1 MAGNYPPPSTDTDTD
16 GIIVNYRQSSIVTH
30 TITHYHYLPL
40 PPLSPSLAAALVTHH
55 LDLPISTPHSIEEY
69 SVLDTARS
77 RSIHTLDTSYE
88 FEMRRTTETSTRTM
102 IGGPTSSSS
111 SPPIIVAISISTG
124 RTILVVLLLA
134 GLASWMSSMPT
145 TTAHAFRPQ
154 LLFHTT
160 DYYQNHHHRR
170 QLQLTTTLWATL
182 PSPHRRG
189 YCRHFPSS
197 SSPIATTKATS
208 TTKITSHMATRT
220 NHNLRPL
227 FAKNNIKQQYN
238 TNDEPAV
245 EITFPTPTEAI
256 ELGIRDWPQQFH
268 SSSWTESII
277 EGGIATRYILDG
289 NGRLSITYYNNN
301 DPGGP
306 CQSMNNVRVYPGT
319 LIEVN
324 GEAVLQWTVDDA
336 KVGMIVLT
344 PTYEEGGK
352 LVLVGAALMVFCAG
366 LIIGST
372 TGGL

>member
-1 MAGNYPPPSTDTDTD
+1 
-16 GIIVNYRQSSIVTH
+16 
-30 TITHYHYLPL
+30 
-40 PPLSPSLAAALVTHH
+40 
-55 LDLPISTPHSIEEY
+55 
-69 SVLDTARS
+69 
-77 RSIHTLDTSYE
+77 
-88 FEMRRTTETSTRTM
+88 
-102 IGGPTSSSS
+102 
-111 SPPIIVAISISTG
+111 
-124 RTILVVLLLA
+124 
-134 GLASWMSSMPT
+134 
-145 TTAHAFRPQ
+145 
-154 LLFHTT
+154 
-160 DYYQNHHHRR
+160 
-170 QLQLTTTLWATL
+170 
-182 PSPHRRG
+182 
-189 YCRHFPSS
+189 
-197 SSPIATTKATS
+197 
-208 TTKITSHMATRT
+208 MATRT
-220 NHNLRPL
+220 NHNLRPTL
-227 FAKNNIKQQYN
+227 FANNNNKQQYN